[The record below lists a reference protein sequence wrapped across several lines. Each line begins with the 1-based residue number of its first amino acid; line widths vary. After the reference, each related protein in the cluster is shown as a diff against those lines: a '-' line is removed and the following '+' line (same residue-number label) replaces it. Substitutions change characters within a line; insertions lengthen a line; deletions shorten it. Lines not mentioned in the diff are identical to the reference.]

1 MAKMT
6 VKNPI
11 EQILDENNTE
21 NVILYDAENKP
32 IEFEQVALIPLERTG
47 KLYAIM
53 IPVTPMQGVNEGEGV
68 LFVLDELKGDI
79 EIERDDAIIDE
90 VLTIYKTLIEEGEVQ
105 DKNVS
110 NMIDDIIYPLYIPT
124 GTVLVSQEKVSKED
138 GERII
143 LTFDGE
149 KPFLLVEETSSVDE
163 DFSVIPIFGEPDFLN
178 DTVGAITDNSISWSS
193 NGIDYYLVSD
203 VMGRVELVEIANSI
217 SSIPVMK

>member
-6 VKNPI
+6 AKNPL

-68 LFVLDELKGDI
+68 LFVIDEIKGDI

-90 VLTIYKTLIEEGEVQ
+90 VLTIYKTLIEEGEG
-105 DKNVS
+105 K
-110 NMIDDIIYPLYIPT
+110 
-124 GTVLVSQEKVSKED
+124 
-138 GERII
+138 
-143 LTFDGE
+143 
-149 KPFLLVEETSSVDE
+149 
-163 DFSVIPIFGEPDFLN
+163 
-178 DTVGAITDNSISWSS
+178 
-193 NGIDYYLVSD
+193 
-203 VMGRVELVEIANSI
+203 
-217 SSIPVMK
+217 

>member
-6 VKNPI
+6 AKNPL

-68 LFVLDELKGDI
+68 LFVVDEIKGDI

-90 VLTIYKTLIEEGEVQ
+90 VLTIYKTLIEEGEG
-105 DKNVS
+105 K
-110 NMIDDIIYPLYIPT
+110 
-124 GTVLVSQEKVSKED
+124 
-138 GERII
+138 
-143 LTFDGE
+143 
-149 KPFLLVEETSSVDE
+149 
-163 DFSVIPIFGEPDFLN
+163 
-178 DTVGAITDNSISWSS
+178 
-193 NGIDYYLVSD
+193 
-203 VMGRVELVEIANSI
+203 
-217 SSIPVMK
+217 